1 MDNIDRFLM
10 KQGEPP
16 RVISE
21 HYYISSSH
29 HCPLQTQL
37 VLLICPLI
45 AFFVIVNLSFSI
57 AVVISLIIGVF
68 VYPKVTSERL
78 IIHED
83 SVHKELRFLH
93 YITQKEQVGT
103 SDIKRVIM
111 VKSYNQTAEKY
122 GVELLHSNGSLQIT
136 LDSEREALKLI
147 DFINQFIK

>member
-37 VLLICPLI
+37 VLLICPLV

-83 SVHKELRFLH
+83 SVHKELRFLQ
-93 YITQKEQVGT
+93 YITQKEQVST
-103 SDIKRVIM
+103 AEIKRAIM
-111 VKSYNQTAEKY
+111 IKSSNKDTVTY
-122 GVELLHSNGSLQIT
+122 GVELLHSNGSLEIT
-136 LDSEREALKLI
+136 LGSEREALKLI
-147 DFINQFIK
+147 DFIHQFIK